1 MIGQNA
7 SDCSIDQL
15 QDLREHMRAETGML
29 VVGGADEQL
38 RLSHRQKREEGL
50 TQAMA
55 DRCIIV
61 SPIAVFVNV
70 VFFYGGGGGYGK
82 LIFFFNFFFFF
93 WGCLFQYTL
102 DNCIFSAQFSF

>member
-1 MIGQNA
+1 MASQTPTLFVIGQNA

-61 SPIAVFVNV
+61 SPIAVFVIV
-70 VFFYGGGGGYGK
+70 VFCSFFFSFSFFGRGLFSRVYGK
-82 LIFFFNFFFFF
+82 LLFFFNI
-93 WGCLFQYTL
+93 Y
-102 DNCIFSAQFSF
+102 

>member
-1 MIGQNA
+1 MASQTPTLFVIGQNA

-70 VFFYGGGGGYGK
+70 LFFCVFFCFVFSRVYGK
-82 LIFFFNFFFFF
+82 PFFFFFF
-93 WGCLFQYTL
+93 WRVFVSIYLR
-102 DNCIFSAQFSF
+102 